1 MNTFP
6 PRSKEGNHGEGG
18 DRAREASAGTAVDEA
33 TRYRILRIYTHNS
46 IPNAIAFIDE
56 VRQRLPMA
64 VQRIQTDHGNEF
76 GYKRSF
82 APD

>member
-1 MNTFP
+1 M
-6 PRSKEGNHGEGG
+6 
-18 DRAREASAGTAVDEA
+18 DEA